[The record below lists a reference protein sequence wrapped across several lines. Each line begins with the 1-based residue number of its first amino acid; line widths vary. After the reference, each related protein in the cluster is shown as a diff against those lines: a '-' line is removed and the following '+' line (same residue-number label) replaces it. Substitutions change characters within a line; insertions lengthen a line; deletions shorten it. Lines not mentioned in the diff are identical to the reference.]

1 MVKCRGVVTLG
12 HARPKSRSLG
22 DGVIDL
28 ALWLN
33 PLDGENPSGEDLRND
48 PAFHELERL
57 TEPQVKVVHGGH
69 NKPSSENT
77 IPVDWPAVLDKAEE
91 LRAHGRDLRLLVI
104 VTRALANEQRLAGLA
119 HGLTLIARTFDQHW
133 ETMHPAL
140 RPSASPRDAALRRIN
155 ALLDL
160 QNGQD
165 GLLADLRKMTFF
177 APRPIGPI
185 SGSDLEQGA
194 LDERVMLLEAAS
206 GMNAAEKAALVSAHG
221 QLLNR
226 VHSGCQAQADQA
238 NAEMTTLIA
247 DAQAAITALDAVE
260 TALNVRLEG
269 GGAAVPDLKRFLQ
282 RLLSTLERNSAIETA
297 TNGAAEPAP
306 TTAVSEM
313 PARNGHGAD
322 TMASMASYA
331 EPSTGLPDRISS
343 RDDVVKC
350 LDLVVAFYDRTEPS
364 SPIPH
369 LARRVRR
376 MVHMDFV
383 ELMEDLAP
391 SGLKEFRLLAGVPDA
406 KKTAQKD
413 ER

>member
-1 MVKCRGVVTLG
+1 M
-12 HARPKSRSLG
+12 
-22 DGVIDL
+22 IDL

-69 NKPSSENT
+69 NQPSSQST

-104 VTRALANEQRLAGLA
+104 VTRALANEQRLAGLT
-119 HGLTLIARTFDQHW
+119 HGLTLVARTFDQHW

-140 RPSASPRDAALRRIN
+140 RPGASPRDAALRRIN

-165 GLLADLRKMTFF
+165 GLLADLRRMTFF

-185 SGSDLEQGA
+185 SGRDLEQGA

-206 GMNAAEKAALVSAHG
+206 GLNAAEKAALASTHG

-226 VHSGCQAQADQA
+226 VHSGCKAQADQA
-238 NAEMTTLIA
+238 NAEMMSLIA
-247 DAQAAITALDAVE
+247 DAQAAIAALDAVDA
-260 TALNVRLEG
+260 ALNVRIEG
-269 GGAAVPDLKRFLQ
+269 SGAAIPELKRFLQ
-282 RLLSTLERNSAIETA
+282 RVLSTLERNSAIEAA
-297 TNGAAEPAP
+297 TNGAAEPAAA
-306 TTAVSEM
+306 TAGPEM
-313 PARNGHGAD
+313 PARNGQMPAQKGQGAD
-322 TMASMASYA
+322 AMASLASYA

>member
-1 MVKCRGVVTLG
+1 M
-12 HARPKSRSLG
+12 
-22 DGVIDL
+22 IDL

-33 PLDGENPSGEDLRND
+33 PLDGENPSGADLRSD

-57 TEPQVKVVHGGH
+57 TEPQIKVVHDGR
-69 NKPSSENT
+69 NKPAAQST
-77 IPVDWPAVLDKAEE
+77 VPVDWQAVLGKAEE
-91 LRAHGRDLRLLVI
+91 LRSHGRDLRLLVI
-104 VTRALANEQRLAGLA
+104 VTRALANEQGLAGLVQ
-119 HGLTLIARTFDQHW
+119 GLTLIAKTFDAHW

-140 RPSASPRDAALRRIN
+140 RPSATPRDAALRRIN

-160 QNGQD
+160 QNSQ
-165 GLLADLRKMTFF
+165 GLLADLRQMTFF
-177 APRPIGPI
+177 SPRTIGPI
-185 SGSDLEQGA
+185 SGRDLEQGA
-194 LDERVMLLEAAS
+194 LDDRVMLQEAAS
-206 GMNAAEKAALVSAHG
+206 GLNNAEKAALVAAHG

-226 VHSGCQAQADQA
+226 VRSGCAAQADQA
-238 NAEMTTLIA
+238 NAEMTSLIA
-247 DAQAAITALDAVE
+247 DAQAAIAALDAVD
-260 TALNVRLEG
+260 TALNVRVDG
-269 GGAAVPDLKRFLQ
+269 SGSAVPELKRLLQ
-282 RLLSTLERNSAIETA
+282 RLLTTLERYSAAETV
-297 TNGAAEPAP
+297 TNGAASPAP
-306 TTAVSEM
+306 A
-313 PARNGHGAD
+313 PADPGPPVRNGHGAE
-322 TMASMASYA
+322 TMASYA
-331 EPSTGLPDRISS
+331 ESSAGLPDRISS

>member
-1 MVKCRGVVTLG
+1 M
-12 HARPKSRSLG
+12 
-22 DGVIDL
+22 IDL

-48 PAFHELERL
+48 PAFHDLQRL
-57 TEPQVKVVHGGH
+57 TEPQVKVDHDGN
-69 NKPSSENT
+69 NKPSSQTT
-77 IPVDWPAVLDKAEE
+77 IPVDWLAVLGKAEE

-104 VTRALANEQRLAGLA
+104 VTRALANEEGLAGLA
-119 HGLTLIARTFDQHW
+119 HGLTLIAQTFDAHW

-140 RPSASPRDAALRRIN
+140 RPNASPRDAALRRIN

-165 GLLADLRKMTFF
+165 GLLTDLRQMTFL
-177 APRPIGPI
+177 APRAIGPI
-185 SGSDLEQGA
+185 SGRDLEQGA
-194 LDERVMLLEAAS
+194 IDDRVMLQEAAS
-206 GMNAAEKAALVSAHG
+206 GLNAVEKATLVSAHG

-226 VHSGCQAQADQA
+226 VRSGCAAQTDQA
-238 NAEMTTLIA
+238 SAEMTSLIA
-247 DAQAAITALDAVE
+247 DARAALAALNAVE

-269 GGAAVPDLKRFLQ
+269 SGAAVPELKRFLQ
-282 RLLSTLERNSAIETA
+282 RLLTTLERNSAA
-297 TNGAAEPAP
+297 GAMANGAAKPAP
-306 TTAVSEM
+306 TPADPET
-313 PARNGHGAD
+313 PARNGAD
-322 TMASMASYA
+322 AMASMASHA
-331 EPSTGLPDRISS
+331 ESSTGLPDRISS

>member
-1 MVKCRGVVTLG
+1 M
-12 HARPKSRSLG
+12 
-22 DGVIDL
+22 IDV
-28 ALWLN
+28 ALWLT

-57 TEPQVKVVHGGH
+57 TEAQIKVVHDGH
-69 NKPSSENT
+69 NKATSQST
-77 IPVDWPAVLDKAEE
+77 IPADWAAVLAKAEE

-104 VTRALANEQRLAGLA
+104 VTRALANEEGLAGLA
-119 HGLTLIARTFDQHW
+119 QGLTLIAQTFGQHW

-140 RPSASPRDAALRRIN
+140 RPGASPRDAALRRVN

-165 GLLADLRKMTFF
+165 GLLANLRQMTFF
-177 APRPIGPI
+177 APRAIGPI
-185 SGSDLEQGA
+185 QGIDLEKGA
-194 LDERVMLLEAAS
+194 LDDRVMLQEAAS
-206 GMNAAEKAALVSAHG
+206 GLNAAEKAALVSAHG

-226 VHSGCQAQADQA
+226 VRAGCAAQMDQA
-238 NAEMTTLIA
+238 NAEMVLLIA
-247 DAQAAITALDAVE
+247 DARAAMAALDAVE
-260 TALNVRLEG
+260 TALNARLDG
-269 GGAAVPDLKRFLQ
+269 GGAPVPELKRFLQ
-282 RLLSTLERNSAIETA
+282 RLLTTLERNSAA
-297 TNGAAEPAP
+297 VANGAAKPPPPAEPATP
-306 TTAVSEM
+306 V
-313 PARNGHGAD
+313 RNGHGAD
-322 TMASMASYA
+322 AMASMASYA
-331 EPSTGLPDRISS
+331 DSSTGLPDRISS

-391 SGLKEFRLLAGVPDA
+391 SGLKEFRLLAGVPDV

>member
-1 MVKCRGVVTLG
+1 M
-12 HARPKSRSLG
+12 
-22 DGVIDL
+22 IDV
-28 ALWLN
+28 ALWLT

-48 PAFHELERL
+48 PAFHELERR
-57 TEPQVKVVHGGH
+57 TEPEVKVVHDGN
-69 NKPSSENT
+69 NKPTSQST
-77 IPVDWPAVLDKAEE
+77 IPVDWSAVLAKATE

-104 VTRALANEQRLAGLA
+104 VTRALANEDGLAGLA
-119 HGLTLIARTFDQHW
+119 QGLTLIAQTFDQHW

-140 RPSASPRDAALRRIN
+140 RPNASPREAALRRIN

-165 GLLADLRKMTFF
+165 GLLANLRQMIFF
-177 APRPIGPI
+177 TPRSIGPI
-185 SGSDLEQGA
+185 SGRDLEQAA
-194 LDERVMLLEAAS
+194 LDDRVMLQEAAS
-206 GMNAAEKAALVSAHG
+206 GLNTAEKATLVSAHG

-226 VHSGCQAQADQA
+226 VRAGCAAQMDQA
-238 NAEMTTLIA
+238 NAEMVSLVA
-247 DAQAAITALDAVE
+247 DARAAIAALDAVE
-260 TALNVRLEG
+260 TALNARLDG
-269 GGAAVPDLKRFLQ
+269 GGAPVPDLKRFLQ
-282 RLLSTLERNSAIETA
+282 RLLTTLERNSAAGAVLNGTA
-297 TNGAAEPAP
+297 KPVTPAEPAA
-306 TTAVSEM
+306 T
-313 PARNGHGAD
+313 ARNGHGAD
-322 TMASMASYA
+322 TMAIVASYA
-331 EPSTGLPDRISS
+331 DASTGLPDRISS

-391 SGLKEFRLLAGVPDA
+391 SGLKEFRLLAGVPDV

>member
-1 MVKCRGVVTLG
+1 
-12 HARPKSRSLG
+12 
-22 DGVIDL
+22 VIDV
-28 ALWLN
+28 ALWLA

-57 TEPQVKVVHGGH
+57 TEPEIKVVHDGQ
-69 NKPSSENT
+69 NKPASQST
-77 IPVDWPAVLDKAEE
+77 IPVDWPAVLAKAEE
-91 LRAHGRDLRLLVI
+91 LRAHGRDLRLLVV
-104 VTRALANEQRLAGLA
+104 VTRALANEEGLAGLA
-119 HGLTLIARTFDQHW
+119 QGLTLIAQTFDQHW

-140 RPSASPRDAALRRIN
+140 RPNASPRDAALRRIN

-160 QNGQD
+160 QNGQE
-165 GLLADLRKMTFF
+165 GLLANLRQMTFF
-177 APRPIGPI
+177 APRAIGPI
-185 SGSDLEQGA
+185 QGKDLEKGA
-194 LDERVMLLEAAS
+194 LDDRVMLQEAAS
-206 GMNAAEKAALVSAHG
+206 GLNAAEKAALVSAHG

-226 VHSGCQAQADQA
+226 VRAGCAAQMDQA
-238 NAEMTTLIA
+238 NAEMVLLVA
-247 DAQAAITALDAVE
+247 DARAAIAALDAVE
-260 TALNVRLEG
+260 TALNARLEG
-269 GGAAVPDLKRFLQ
+269 GAAPVPELKRFLQ
-282 RLLSTLERNSAIETA
+282 RLLTTLERNSKAGA
-297 TNGAAEPAP
+297 VANGAAKPLTPAEPA
-306 TTAVSEM
+306 T

-322 TMASMASYA
+322 TMASAASYTDS
-331 EPSTGLPDRISS
+331 STGLPDRISS

-391 SGLKEFRLLAGVPDA
+391 SGLKEFRLLAGVPDV